1 MAALQKFMFD
11 REFPRSGPA
20 PAPIVVA
27 AAEAAAEAVAAEQAP
42 AEPPPPTFTEE
53 ELESARAEAFAQGRT
68 EGLREAS
75 EAIERETRDIL
86 DAVETALRELM
97 WSQSAIETQAAE
109 DAVRVA
115 LAAIRRLFPAL
126 AEHAPLV
133 EIERMIREA
142 MATVQGEATLNIY
155 VNDRLRDPLAARI
168 RTIAAA
174 AGFQE
179 RVVLHGVA
187 ALASG
192 DCRIEW
198 TAGGVSRDVATILKA
213 IETAAAR
220 AIPALLADAAPEAPA
235 AQANETPAA
244 DPAAAPPPEPSATE
258 SSSAEKPLE

>member
-1 MAALQKFMFD
+1 MAALRKFMFD
-11 REFPRSGPA
+11 QEFSLSGPA
-20 PAPIVVA
+20 SAPIVVT
-27 AAEAAAEAVAAEQAP
+27 AAEAVAAEQAP

-53 ELESARAEAFAQGRT
+53 ELESARAEAFAQGRA

-75 EAIERETRDIL
+75 ETIERETRDIL

-97 WSQSAIETQAAE
+97 RSQSAIETQAAE

-115 LAAIRRLFPAL
+115 LAAVRRLFPAL

-133 EIERMIREA
+133 EIERMVREA
-142 MATVQGEATLNIY
+142 MATVQGEATINIHI
-155 VNDRLRDPLAARI
+155 NDRLRDPFAARI
-168 RTIAAA
+168 RTIAAGS
-174 AGFQE
+174 GFQK

-198 TAGGVSRDVATILKA
+198 TAGGVSRDAATILKA
-213 IETAAAR
+213 IEAAALR
-220 AIPALLADAAPEAPA
+220 AIPALLADAA
-235 AQANETPAA
+235 
-244 DPAAAPPPEPSATE
+244 PPEPSATE

>member
-1 MAALQKFMFD
+1 MAALRKFMFD
-11 REFPRSGPA
+11 REFSLSA
-20 PAPIVVA
+20 QAAIVV
-27 AAEAAAEAVAAEQAP
+27 AAAEAVAAEQAP

-53 ELESARAEAFAQGRT
+53 ELESARAEAFAQGRA

-75 EAIERETRDIL
+75 ETIERETRDIL

-97 WSQSAIETQAAE
+97 RSQSAIETQAAE

-115 LAAIRRLFPAL
+115 LAAVRRLFPAL

-142 MATVQGEATLNIY
+142 MATVQGEATLNIH
-155 VNDRLRDPLAARI
+155 VNDRMRDPLAARI
-168 RTIAAA
+168 RTIAAGS
-174 AGFQE
+174 GFQE

-198 TAGGVSRDVATILKA
+198 TAGGVSRDAATILKA
-213 IETAAAR
+213 IEAAALR
-220 AIPALLADAAPEAPA
+220 AIPALLADAA
-235 AQANETPAA
+235 
-244 DPAAAPPPEPSATE
+244 PPEPSATE